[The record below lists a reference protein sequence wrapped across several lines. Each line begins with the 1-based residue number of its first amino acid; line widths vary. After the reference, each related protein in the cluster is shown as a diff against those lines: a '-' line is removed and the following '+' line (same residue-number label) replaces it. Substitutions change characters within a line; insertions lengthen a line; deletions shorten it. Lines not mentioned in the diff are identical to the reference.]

1 MINSGKDL
9 IMSALASGV
18 QSLANKPQKQKQ
30 TTTSTPL
37 ELERLYNLRDRIG
50 VERDMLSEALRR
62 RQQPKYSLFDAL
74 SNIQP
79 QQSFTG
85 AYGVQV
91 SNPLVQGLSNA
102 LSAYGSAKK
111 GVIDRAIENAKIDYE
126 TALKD
131 LQFEADLSKAM
142 GTKQTDEIEY
152 TQPSVSDKLSEQ
164 QTKTA
169 QTAYIKLDPDL
180 PKNIRANKEAY
191 GYMAREA
198 DLGSRTP
205 EGGSTGAVERILSSV
220 AKAKVGDTVLA
231 ERAKGL
237 QGMTQYVGA
246 VTDLARQNGAAAS
259 MMNSD
264 KEGQRALGI
273 LNNPATYSAEELAS
287 AAEVVKDLYN
297 RMLAVSGL
305 PSVEQGYEAV
315 SQQVQQNTGGI
326 DWSKYYV
333 KE

>member
-1 MINSGKDL
+1 MINAGKDL

-18 QSLANKPQKQKQ
+18 QSLANKPQKEKQ
-30 TTTSTPL
+30 ITTSTPL
-37 ELERLYNLRDRIG
+37 ELDRLYQLRDRIG
-50 VERDMLSEALRR
+50 VERDLLNNAFDKRNTWKYALS
-62 RQQPKYSLFDAL
+62 DAL
-74 SNIQP
+74 SGIQP
-79 QQSFTG
+79 QSYTG

-91 SNPLVQGLSNA
+91 SNPLVSGLASA
-102 LSAYGSAKK
+102 LSSFGNTAK
-111 GVIDRAIENAKIDYE
+111 GMTDREIEQAKTMYD

-131 LQFEADLSKAM
+131 LQLEADISKAM
-142 GTKQTDEIEY
+142 GTKQVDEISY
-152 TQPSVSDKLSEQ
+152 SKPSTVDNLSQ
-164 QTKTA
+164 QQAKTA
-169 QTAYIKLDPDL
+169 QTAYVKLDPEL
-180 PKNIRANKEAY
+180 PKRIRENKQAY

-220 AKAKVGDTVLA
+220 AKAKVGDKVLG
-231 ERAKGL
+231 ERSKGL
-237 QGMTQYVGA
+237 QEMTQYVGA

-273 LNNPATYSAEELAS
+273 LNNPATYSSEELAS
-287 AAEVVKDLYN
+287 ASETVLDLYN

-315 SQQVQQNTGGI
+315 SQKVQQNNSGI
-326 DWSKYYV
+326 DWSNYYV